1 LELAPGAVRVTAA
14 IGKGAPAVWIVPTRP
29 GVPLNRGAGDVELW
43 FEPKPPEARTDAV
56 AELQR
61 SRVRKARRVDRV
73 EAISPAPVADLDKPR
88 QG

>member
-1 LELAPGAVRVTAA
+1 M
-14 IGKGAPAVWIVPTRP
+14 GKGAPAVWIVPIRP

-61 SRVRKARRVDRV
+61 SRVRKARRVGMVDRV
-73 EAISPAPVADLDKPR
+73 EAISPALVADVDKPR

>member
-1 LELAPGAVRVTAA
+1 M
-14 IGKGAPAVWIVPTRP
+14 GKGAPAVWIVPTRP
-29 GVPLNRGAGDVELW
+29 GVPLNHGAGDVELW

-61 SRVRKARRVDRV
+61 PRVGRKARWAETVDRV
-73 EAISPAPVADLDKPR
+73 EAMSPALVADLDKPR

>member
-1 LELAPGAVRVTAA
+1 MDRPD
-14 IGKGAPAVWIVPTRP
+14 PAGCPAQPWC
-29 GVPLNRGAGDVELW
+29 GDVELW

-61 SRVRKARRVDRV
+61 SRVRKARRVGMVDRV
-73 EAISPAPVADLDKPR
+73 EAISPALVADLDKPR